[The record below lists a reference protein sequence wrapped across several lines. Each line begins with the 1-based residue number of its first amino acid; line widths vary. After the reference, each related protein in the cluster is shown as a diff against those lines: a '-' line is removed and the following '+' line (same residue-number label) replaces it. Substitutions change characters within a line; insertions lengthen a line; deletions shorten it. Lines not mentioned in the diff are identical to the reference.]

1 MRDPVTC
8 CDGHSYERTAIAAWL
23 SENST
28 SPKTNLPLLSKNI
41 IPNHALRNSIETLKS
56 LIVKEKVRVIYNATD
71 DDVLEGFFDPTD
83 DVNETVASY
92 AKKQVLK
99 NLNWLHKTCAKVGR
113 HVSVSFG
120 DGPNIYVQVLSK
132 SSDSSSVEKPISL
145 HLGVF
150 LRDGDD
156 RIMLEPQGTSIQLG

>member
-56 LIVKEKVRVIYNATD
+56 LKEARIVEETNDDIIDLCSSD
-71 DDVLEGFFDPTD
+71 DDD
-83 DVNETVASY
+83 DTTS
-92 AKKQVLK
+92 
-99 NLNWLHKTCAKVGR
+99 
-113 HVSVSFG
+113 
-120 DGPNIYVQVLSK
+120 
-132 SSDSSSVEKPISL
+132 
-145 HLGVF
+145 
-150 LRDGDD
+150 
-156 RIMLEPQGTSIQLG
+156 MLEKAKDGVISHKARERKRKKTNP